1 MLKQKFALDFGSKF
15 FVYFVGALTGIIVA
29 RVAGPKIIGTVAYGI
44 SFVSMFGFFHS
55 LFGTS
60 HIKLISEGQDIGKC
74 NRIYSTLMSLSVFVY
89 ILVVLVYFFIKKY
102 ILEAEFSDTE
112 EIVIFIS
119 LAIISLQALF
129 KIAEVTFIAL
139 TQQAKVN
146 LPNLI
151 RVFVYHPAR
160 IIVVL
165 MGFGA
170 IALASVNLISL
181 VLMIP
186 VFLFLARN
194 LVFKVEWD
202 NSLFKRYLSIGL
214 PVIIITI
221 TNSIILHYGKVM
233 LKDTSSLTELGYFAG
248 GISIASMLLMIS
260 NTAGSIFFPTFSK
273 AFKNKDI
280 NSIKNQIAKFERFL
294 ILFALPF
301 FIILAM
307 FSNPLIPFLMGD
319 KYLSSVPIFSILVF
333 SSFFAI
339 WGNPYYQLITGM
351 NRFDI
356 AAKLNALFLV
366 IFMGLLYFFL
376 DHRFFHLG
384 AMGLA
389 WSMLVLSF
397 IRLSVWYFYDSRTI
411 KIKIKWNI
419 FSIIFVNIIFFAIL
433 LLIKETYL
441 DNISALFNFILA
453 FVSIILFYFIL
464 FVLKILNKKDVDFLL
479 SILNIRS
486 IFNYTKNELKK

>member
-1 MLKQKFALDFGSKF
+1 MLKQKFVLDFGSKF
-15 FVYFVGALTGIIVA
+15 FVYFVGALTGIVVA

-60 HIKLISEGQDIGKC
+60 HIKLISEGQNIGKC

-89 ILVVLVYFFIKKY
+89 VLVVLAYFFIKKHL
-102 ILEAEFSDTE
+102 LETDFSNTE

-119 LAIISLQALF
+119 LAIISVQALF

-151 RVFVYHPAR
+151 RVFIYHPAR

-170 IALASVNLISL
+170 IALASVSLISTL
-181 VLMIP
+181 LMIP
-186 VFLFLARN
+186 VFLYLTRN
-194 LVFKVEWD
+194 LIFRADWD
-202 NSLFKRYLSIGL
+202 KSLLKRYFSIGV
-214 PVIIITI
+214 PVLIITI
-221 TNSIILHYGKVM
+221 TNSIILHYGKVL

-248 GISIASMLLMIS
+248 GISIASMLLMFS

-273 AFKNKDI
+273 AFKNNDI
-280 NSIKNQIAKFERFL
+280 ISIKNQIAKFERFL
-294 ILFALPF
+294 ILFALPL

-319 KYLSSVPIFSILVF
+319 KYLPSVPIFSILVF

-351 NRFDI
+351 NKFNI
-356 AAKLNALFLV
+356 AAKLNSLFLIV
-366 IFMGLLYFFL
+366 FVGLLYLFL

-397 IRLSVWYFYDSRTI
+397 IRFSVWYFYDNRAI
-411 KIKIKWNI
+411 KIKIRWNI
-419 FSIIFVNIIFFAIL
+419 LGIIFANIIFFAIL
-433 LLIKETYL
+433 LMIKETYL

-453 FVSIILFYFIL
+453 FVSIILFYSLLFI
-464 FVLKILNKKDVDFLL
+464 LKILNKKDVDFLL